1 MPLHRSVFPVA
12 LPGIWWHAQIA
23 AEVQRNEVTSPGSP
37 GKQVPNPLRGSL
49 SASNT
54 WLFPKVPSVSKG
66 NTFLK
71 GPQASGGFPVTG
83 PGTLSPP
90 PPPVSLLQL
99 WEFSQHVP
107 CKLPEMLPLAKRQ
120 PPPGR
125 LPCTLCRLGHQSRHL
140 PQLQVHLPPWAGAAW
155 RAGSSTPPPPIWHG
169 TFGTD
174 SPASLENQAEVHT
187 RLRVQA
193 SGSGLWWFASP
204 RCPLCTSSE
213 HLRLAP
219 GQLGE
224 GTKTTVQRFCV
235 GLPSRPAS
243 GTPQPQSSPPAAQ
256 TAEAGGAG
264 PARAPH

>member
-1 MPLHRSVFPVA
+1 MPLHRSVSPVA
-12 LPGIWWHAQIA
+12 LPGIWWHAQIV

-37 GKQVPNPLRGSL
+37 GRQVPNPLRGSL

-155 RAGSSTPPPPIWHG
+155 RAGSSTPRPQ
-169 TFGTD
+169 FGM
-174 SPASLENQAEVHT
+174 
-187 RLRVQA
+187 
-193 SGSGLWWFASP
+193 GL
-204 RCPLCTSSE
+204 
-213 HLRLAP
+213 LAP
-219 GQLGE
+219 TALHPWR
-224 GTKTTVQRFCV
+224 TRRRFTRAFACRRQAQV
-235 GLPSRPAS
+235 SGGLQAPGAPSALA
-243 GTPQPQSSPPAAQ
+243 QS
-256 TAEAGGAG
+256 T
-264 PARAPH
+264 